1 MPLVIKLGCAPGT
14 PGLTG
19 PFTSFNSKNM
29 SIADNIHRI
38 EQELAGTPARLV
50 VVTKTHPV
58 EKLAEAYA
66 AGGRI
71 FGENRPQEMAAK
83 QPQLPADVEWHLIGQ
98 LQTNKVK
105 LLAPFVHTVQSV
117 DSLKLLREL
126 DKHAAANGR
135 VINGLLQFH
144 IAQEEAKSGLT
155 LPEAEALLASA
166 DYQSLRNV
174 RLTGVMG
181 VATFTSDEAQLRQ
194 EFGQLRGYFQHLKAT
209 YFAADAAF
217 SEISMGMSGD
227 YPLAVAEG
235 STLVRV
241 GSAIFGSR
249 G

>member
-1 MPLVIKLGCAPGT
+1 
-14 PGLTG
+14 
-19 PFTSFNSKNM
+19 M

-38 EQELAGTPARLV
+38 NAELGGTAARLV

-58 EKLAEAYA
+58 EKLQEAYA
-66 AGGRI
+66 AGARM

-105 LLAPFVHTVQSV
+105 LLAPFVHTIQSI
-117 DSLKLLREL
+117 DSLKLLREIN
-126 DKHAAANGR
+126 KHATANHR

-144 IAQEEAKSGLT
+144 IGQEETKSGLS
-155 LPEAEALLASA
+155 LPEAEEMLAA
-166 DYQSLRNV
+166 EDFPPLQNV
-174 RLTGVMG
+174 RLVGVMG
-181 VATFTSDEAQLRQ
+181 VATFTSNEAQLRQ
-194 EFGQLRGYFQHLKAT
+194 EFRQLRSYFEHLKST
-209 YFAADAAF
+209 YFATDSAF
-217 SEISMGMSGD
+217 CEISMGMSGD
-227 YPLAVAEG
+227 YALAVAEG

>member
-1 MPLVIKLGCAPGT
+1 
-14 PGLTG
+14 
-19 PFTSFNSKNM
+19 M
-29 SIADNIHRI
+29 SIAENIHHI
-38 EQELAGTPARLV
+38 NAELAGSAARLV

-58 EKLAEAYA
+58 ERLEEAYA
-66 AGGRI
+66 AGARI

-105 LLAPFVHTVQSV
+105 LLAPFVHTVQSI
-117 DSLKLLREL
+117 DSLKLLKEL

-135 VINGLLQFH
+135 IINGLLQFH
-144 IAQEEAKSGLT
+144 IAQEETKSGLT
-155 LPEAEALLASA
+155 LAEADEILASEEF
-166 DYQSLRNV
+166 QRLRHV

-181 VATFTSDEAQLRQ
+181 VATFTPDEAQLRQ
-194 EFGQLRGYFQHLKAT
+194 EFQQLRSHFQHLKAA

-217 SEISMGMSGD
+217 CEISMGMSGD

>member
-1 MPLVIKLGCAPGT
+1 
-14 PGLTG
+14 
-19 PFTSFNSKNM
+19 M

-38 EQELAGTPARLV
+38 EQELAGTAARLV

-58 EKLAEAYA
+58 EKLEEAYA
-66 AGGRI
+66 AGARL

-83 QPQLPADVEWHLIGQ
+83 HPQLPADVEWHLIGQ
-98 LQTNKVK
+98 LQTNKAK
-105 LLAPFVHTVQSV
+105 LVAPFVHTVQSI

-126 DKHAAANGR
+126 DKHAAAHGR

-144 IAQEEAKSGLT
+144 IAQEETKAGLT
-155 LPEAEALLASA
+155 LAEAEEMLASE
-166 DYQSLRNV
+166 DFRQLQHV

-181 VATFTSDEAQLRQ
+181 VATFTDDEARLRQ
-194 EFGQLRGYFQHLKAT
+194 EFKQLCEYFEQLKAGF
-209 YFAADAAF
+209 FAEQPAF
-217 SEISMGMSGD
+217 CEISMGMSGD
-227 YPLAVAEG
+227 YALAVAEG